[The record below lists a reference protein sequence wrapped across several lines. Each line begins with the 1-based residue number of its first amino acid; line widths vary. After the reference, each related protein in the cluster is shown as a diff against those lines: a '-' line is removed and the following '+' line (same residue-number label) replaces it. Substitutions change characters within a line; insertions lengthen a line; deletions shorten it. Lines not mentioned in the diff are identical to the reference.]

1 MGAIYANLHTNR
13 GINLRL
19 REGISEIRGSSR
31 TEQVITD
38 GGNAINCDFV
48 VIGVGITPDTTLAES
63 AGLHVDFGIL
73 TDQYCQTSH
82 PDIYAAG
89 DVANW
94 FHPGLDRRL
103 RVEHWD
109 NALNQG
115 AAAAKSMLGAP
126 EPYSPTLYFWSDQY
140 DLNIQYLGHATEW
153 DQIAVRG
160 NPADEKFTAFYLKDG
175 SVHGALVVNNFRD
188 IRPTRT
194 LIGQRTPVTAASLT
208 NESTNLKQLARG

>member
-1 MGAIYANLHTNR
+1 MGI
-13 GINLRL
+13 
-19 REGISEIRGSSR
+19 
-31 TEQVITD
+31 V
-38 GGNAINCDFV
+38 
-48 VIGVGITPDTTLAES
+48 PDTAIAES
-63 AGLHVDFGIL
+63 AGLEVDGGIL
-73 TDQYCQTSH
+73 VNERCQTSH
-82 PDIYAAG
+82 PAIYAAG

-94 FHPGLDRRL
+94 YHPGLGRRL

-140 DLNIQYLGHATEW
+140 DLNIQYLGHAAQW
-153 DQIAVRG
+153 DEIAVRG
-160 NPADEKFTAFYLKDG
+160 APTEEKFTAFYLKDG

-194 LIGQRTPVTAASLT
+194 LIGQKIPINAASLSD
-208 NESTNLKQLARG
+208 ESTNLKQLARG